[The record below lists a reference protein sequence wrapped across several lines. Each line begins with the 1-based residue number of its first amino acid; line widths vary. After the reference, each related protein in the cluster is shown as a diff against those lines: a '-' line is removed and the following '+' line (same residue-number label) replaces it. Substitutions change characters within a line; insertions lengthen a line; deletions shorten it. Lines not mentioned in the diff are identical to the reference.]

1 MALFHLS
8 VTQTKRSAG
17 QSAIASAAYRAGER
31 LYSEYY
37 GEYSDYTRK
46 GGVICSDILLPS
58 HAPPEYADRQT
69 LWNAVEKAERG
80 KNAQLAYSFD
90 IALQNEFSLEENIAL
105 ARRFLLENFVSRG
118 MVVDFAVH
126 QPDREDGG
134 IPNPH
139 FHVLCPIRPIEQ
151 DGKWGLKQRRV
162 YELDEDGNRIRDQNG
177 EYVFNAVPTTDWG
190 SPETLEHWR
199 QTWAEL
205 CNAKF
210 AEKGLDVRIDHRS
223 YERQGVDL
231 LPTIHEGAT
240 VRAMEKKGI
249 RTEKGEF
256 NRWIK
261 ATNAVIRD
269 IKKKIALL
277 FDWIAEAK
285 VELAKPQAPD
295 LVSLLNAYYTQRRA
309 GAYSQKGKVSNLKE
323 MNETFNYL
331 RANGIY
337 SLEDLEH
344 RVSEHSAATES
355 LKKTLDEQT
364 ARMKA
369 IKRLYD
375 SSAAFQ
381 SLKPV
386 YDGLQKIKFE
396 KPRAK
401 YKAEHEAELKQFY
414 AARRKLTGEFPDGKV
429 DKVNEIV
436 DEQEKLPEVAAY
448 YAVWNDLRDTLEGYY
463 KSKPRHHNPLTQ
475 QKEFRAIKNAIIQ
488 EAERLRQQMEQ
499 KSSQDEEP
507 STEKTSTE
515 ASANPTLADE
525 NTSSSTSHSVRLPS
539 EYLLNST
546 VRLFHQMGRIFR
558 DNAAPPS
565 NPMGI
570 RIDSKRRKKLMQ
582 KRLAMGHK
590 QDDHEQAQGYEQSL

>member
-17 QSAIASAAYRAGER
+17 QSVIASAAYRAGER

-37 GEYSDYTRK
+37 GDYSDYTRK

-105 ARRFLLENFVSRG
+105 ARQFLLENFVSRG

-139 FHVLCPIRPIEQ
+139 FHVLCLIRPIEQ
-151 DGKWGLKQRRV
+151 NGKWGLKQRRV
-162 YELDEDGNRIRDQNG
+162 YELDEDGNRIRDTDG
-177 EYVFNAVPTTDWG
+177 KFVFNAVPTTDWG
-190 SPETLEHWR
+190 SPETLEYWR
-199 QTWAEL
+199 QTRAEL
-205 CNAKF
+205 CNTKF

-223 YERQGVDL
+223 YERQGVEL
-231 LPTIHEGAT
+231 LPTVHESAT

-256 NRWIK
+256 NRWIR

-285 VELAKPQAPD
+285 AKLAKLQTPD
-295 LVSLLNAYYTQRRA
+295 LVSLLNAYYTSRNA

-323 MNETFNYL
+323 MNENFNYL
-331 RANGIY
+331 RANDIFT
-337 SLEDLEH
+337 LEDLEH

-355 LKKTLDEQT
+355 LKKTLDQQT

-369 IKRLYD
+369 IKQLYD

-381 SLKPV
+381 SLKP
-386 YDGLQKIKFE
+386 L
-396 KPRAK
+396 
-401 YKAEHEAELKQFY
+401 AENQ
-414 AARRKLTGEFPDGKV
+414 V
-429 DKVNEIV
+429 
-436 DEQEKLPEVAAY
+436 
-448 YAVWNDLRDTLEGYY
+448 
-463 KSKPRHHNPLTQ
+463 
-475 QKEFRAIKNAIIQ
+475 
-488 EAERLRQQMEQ
+488 
-499 KSSQDEEP
+499 
-507 STEKTSTE
+507 
-515 ASANPTLADE
+515 
-525 NTSSSTSHSVRLPS
+525 
-539 EYLLNST
+539 
-546 VRLFHQMGRIFR
+546 
-558 DNAAPPS
+558 
-565 NPMGI
+565 
-570 RIDSKRRKKLMQ
+570 
-582 KRLAMGHK
+582 
-590 QDDHEQAQGYEQSL
+590 

>member
-105 ARRFLLENFVSRG
+105 ARQFLLENFVSRG

-139 FHVLCPIRPIEQ
+139 FHVLCPIRPIKQ

-177 EYVFNAVPTTDWG
+177 EFVFNAVPTTDWG

-199 QTWAEL
+199 EAWAEM

-261 ATNAVIRD
+261 ATNAVIKD
-269 IKKKIALL
+269 IRKKISLL
-277 FDWIAEAK
+277 FDWITEIKA
-285 VELAKPQAPD
+285 ELAKPQTPD
-295 LVSLLNAYYTQRRA
+295 LVSLLNDYYTQRKA
-309 GAYSQKGKVSNLKE
+309 GAYSQKGKISNLKE
-323 MNETFNYL
+323 MNETYNYL

-337 SLEDLEH
+337 TLEDLESRLQSH
-344 RVSEHSAATES
+344 RTTVDG
-355 LKKTLDEQT
+355 LKTTMDSQN

-369 IKRLYD
+369 I
-375 SSAAFQ
+375 
-381 SLKPV
+381 
-386 YDGLQKIKFE
+386 
-396 KPRAK
+396 
-401 YKAEHEAELKQFY
+401 
-414 AARRKLTGEFPDGKV
+414 RRD
-429 DKVNEIV
+429 I
-436 DEQEKLPEVAAY
+436 
-448 YAVWNDLRDTLEGYY
+448 
-463 KSKPRHHNPLTQ
+463 PL
-475 QKEFRAIKNAIIQ
+475 
-488 EAERLRQQMEQ
+488 
-499 KSSQDEEP
+499 
-507 STEKTSTE
+507 
-515 ASANPTLADE
+515 TLADE
-525 NTSSSTSHSVRLPS
+525 RIARAIRENNAKLVIIDPVQAFLGADVDMNRANEVRP
-539 EYLLNST
+539 
-546 VRLFHQMGRIFR
+546 IFR
-558 DNAAPPS
+558 SLGDIAQATGCAIVLIGHLNKAVGTQSTYRGLGSIDITAAVRSLLFIGKLKDNPTTRVLIHEKSSLAPPGQS
-565 NPMGI
+565 LAFSLGDEKGFEWI
-570 RIDSKRRKKLMQ
+570 GAYDITADELLAGTDTAKTESKT
-582 KRLAMGHK
+582 A
-590 QDDHEQAQGYEQSL
+590 QAQMLILELLADGKRMPSAELEKAVNERGISSRTMRTAKSRIGDRLVTEKDGTAWVCYLRD

>member
-105 ARRFLLENFVSRG
+105 ARQFLLENFVSRG

-151 DGKWGLKQRRV
+151 NGKWGLKQRRV
-162 YELDEDGNRIRDQNG
+162 YELDEDGNRIRDANG
-177 EYVFNAVPTTDWG
+177 KFVFNAVPTTDWG

-199 QTWAEL
+199 EAWAEM

-261 ATNAVIRD
+261 ATNAVIKD
-269 IKKKIALL
+269 IRKKISLL
-277 FDWIAEAK
+277 FDWITEIKA
-285 VELAKPQAPD
+285 ELAKPQTPD
-295 LVSLLNAYYTQRRA
+295 LVSLLNDYYTQRKA
-309 GAYSQKGKVSNLKE
+309 GAYSQKGKISNLKE
-323 MNETFNYL
+323 MNETYNYL

-337 SLEDLEH
+337 TLEDLESRLQSH
-344 RVSEHSAATES
+344 RTTVDG
-355 LKKTLDEQT
+355 LKTTMDSQN

-369 IKRLYD
+369 I
-375 SSAAFQ
+375 
-381 SLKPV
+381 
-386 YDGLQKIKFE
+386 
-396 KPRAK
+396 
-401 YKAEHEAELKQFY
+401 
-414 AARRKLTGEFPDGKV
+414 RRD
-429 DKVNEIV
+429 I
-436 DEQEKLPEVAAY
+436 
-448 YAVWNDLRDTLEGYY
+448 
-463 KSKPRHHNPLTQ
+463 PL
-475 QKEFRAIKNAIIQ
+475 
-488 EAERLRQQMEQ
+488 
-499 KSSQDEEP
+499 
-507 STEKTSTE
+507 
-515 ASANPTLADE
+515 TLADE
-525 NTSSSTSHSVRLPS
+525 RIARAIRENNAKLVIIDPVQAFLGADVDMNRANEVRP
-539 EYLLNST
+539 
-546 VRLFHQMGRIFR
+546 IFR
-558 DNAAPPS
+558 SLGDIAQATGCAIVLIGHLNKAVGTQSTYRGLGSIDITAAVRSLLFIGKLKDNPTTRVLIHEKSSLAPP
-565 NPMGI
+565 G
-570 RIDSKRRKKLMQ
+570 
-582 KRLAMGHK
+582 
-590 QDDHEQAQGYEQSL
+590 QSLAFSLGDEKGFEWIGAYDITADELPAGTDTAKTESKTAQAEMLILELLANGKKMPSAELEKAVNDRGISSRTMRTAKSRIGDRLITEKDGTAWVCYLRN